1 MEYICEYKNSI
12 PNILCN
18 EIIQLFESVENEKK
32 EIIVSDVNTPY
43 KNTINF
49 IIPKNDE
56 KWKRIELFLYK
67 EMLSKLKKYI
77 NKHTNSINYKK
88 MFGNKELYAPNFIIQ
103 KYEKQKSEYIYHH
116 DDYIE
121 NSNSRVIKFMWHL
134 NKVDEGGDTIFW
146 ENYKVRSEQ
155 GKLLLFPSTWCYP
168 YMCEIPT
175 SCDKYVITG
184 WIYEKRD
191 K

>member
-18 EIIQLFESVENEKK
+18 EIIQLFESLENEKK
-32 EIIVSDVNTPY
+32 EIIVSHANTSFE
-43 KNTINF
+43 NTNIF
-49 IIPKNDE
+49 IIPKNHE

-67 EMLSKLKKYI
+67 EMLSKLKKYT
-77 NKHTNSINYKK
+77 NKHTNYINYKNF
-88 MFGNKELYAPNFIIQ
+88 FGNNQLYAPNFVIQ
-103 KYEKQKSEYIYHH
+103 KCGKQKSECQYN
-116 DDYIE
+116 DDHGVE
-121 NSNSRVIKFMWHL
+121 NSNLKVITFIWYL
-134 NKVDEGGDTIFW
+134 NTIDEGGDTIFW

-168 YMCEIPT
+168 YICEIPI

-184 WIYEKRD
+184 WIYEKID